1 MLLLFFVFQAGLYA
15 QVAMIPSGGNVTGSG
30 GSVSYTVG
38 QIAYSTITGAGGSVA
53 QGVQQ
58 PFEISVVTALPEAKG
73 ISLICTVYP
82 NPVTDKL
89 TLKFEGEFPLNYF
102 AGLYDSQGR
111 QIEEIKLVANETSID
126 MSKLVIGSYFLKV
139 IHLDNEVK
147 TFKIIKN

>member
-73 ISLICTVYP
+73 ISLICTIYP

-89 TLKFEGEFPLNYF
+89 TLKFENEFPLNYF
-102 AGLYDSQGR
+102 AWLYDSQGL
-111 QIEEIKLVANETSID
+111 QIEEIKLVDNETSIN
-126 MSKLVIGSYFLKV
+126 MSKLVTGSYFLKV

>member
-1 MLLLFFVFQAGLYA
+1 MLLLFFVFDAGVYA
-15 QVAMIPSGGNVTGSG
+15 QVAEVSAGGNATGSG
-30 GSVSYTVG
+30 GSVSYTMG

-89 TLKFEGEFPLNYF
+89 ILKFDNEFPLNYF
-102 AGLYDSQGR
+102 AWLYDSQGR
-111 QIEEIKLVANETSID
+111 QIEEIKLVNNETSID

>member
-1 MLLLFFVFQAGLYA
+1 MLLLIFVFHAGVYA
-15 QVAMIPSGGNVTGSG
+15 QVAVTSSGGNATGSG
-30 GSVSYTVG
+30 GSVSYTMG

-89 TLKFEGEFPLNYF
+89 ILKFDNEFPLNYF
-102 AGLYDSQGR
+102 AWLYDSQGR